1 MSQNAFIRRTGRRE
15 THSSRAVLSVATA
28 VILLIAVLW
37 LVLELVLS
45 LTGNAAL
52 LISPTELLSRLASLG
67 TATIPAALTAAGVVL
82 ALIGVAYVLAAILPG
97 TKPRH
102 IVENP
107 RAAVVV
113 EREVLA
119 SALARTARTAA
130 QLAPEQVTA
139 SVGHRNV
146 QVRVHPTS
154 GKAVDLPAVQ
164 EAVDREVSGYSLERA
179 LKVTVVVAP
188 HGAVGV

>member
-1 MSQNAFIRRTGRRE
+1 MSQTSFIRRTGRRE
-15 THSSRAVLSVATA
+15 THSSRAALSVVSAA
-28 VILLIAVLW
+28 VMLAAVLW

-45 LTGNAAL
+45 LTGNTAL

-67 TATIPAALTAAGVVL
+67 TATIPAALIAAGVVL
-82 ALIGVAYVLAAILPG
+82 ALIGAAYVLAAILPG

-102 IVENP
+102 IIENQ

-113 EREVLA
+113 ERDVLA
-119 SALARTARTAA
+119 SAVARTARTAA

-139 SVGHRNV
+139 SVGHRDV

-154 GKAVDLPAVQ
+154 GKAVDQLAVQ
-164 EAVDREVSGYSLERA
+164 EAVDREVSGYALARA
-179 LKVTVVVAP
+179 LKVTVVVARQ
-188 HGAVGV
+188 GAVGV